1 MSDDKSAIQP
11 DNGTLEKGE
20 AVHEDV
26 VKDPVQMAALTPE
39 ELALEKKLV
48 RRIDILIMPLIIL
61 VYLMNYIDRNNYAAA
76 RLQGL
81 EQDLHL
87 HGQQYETG
95 LSILFVGY
103 ILMMTPSN
111 LLLNYVGHP
120 SLYLGFFVCAWGLVS
135 ALTSQVKSYGGIV
148 ACRFIMG
155 FVEAPFF
162 SGVLFYLSKWYTKK
176 ELGLR
181 MSIFYSGSLLS
192 GAFGNLIA
200 AGILDGMDGKRGI
213 SAWQWLYIIEGAIT
227 VSFGLLIAVILPDFP
242 ENWKMLSEEMRSVAA
257 RRLAVDAAEVDIDDS
272 GSKGQIQGLKQA
284 LCDVKTYIL
293 AIAFHCIVGASGF
306 QNYFPSLTE
315 QLGYD
320 KKISLVLV
328 APPYI
333 FMVFYS
339 LAHSHLSDR
348 FNNRFWFFIYPIP
361 ITIVGY
367 VLYMETTSFGSRY
380 ASFFLM
386 IFVFTQFGTFFSWI
400 ANAIPRPPAKRAA
413 AYGFINAIGNSA
425 SIWTPYTYRDQ
436 DQPEYKPAMGI
447 CIALQILAAIMAIA
461 LDQYTRHQNRQLA
474 RMEDMEVELSGRD
487 RRKLEKTAQMNN
499 IGLEQARQLQRGF
512 RFML

>member
-1 MSDDKSAIQP
+1 
-11 DNGTLEKGE
+11 
-20 AVHEDV
+20 
-26 VKDPVQMAALTPE
+26 
-39 ELALEKKLV
+39 
-48 RRIDILIMPLIIL
+48 
-61 VYLMNYIDRNNYAAA
+61 
-76 RLQGL
+76 
-81 EQDLHL
+81 
-87 HGQQYETG
+87 
-95 LSILFVGY
+95 
-103 ILMMTPSN
+103 
-111 LLLNYVGHP
+111 
-120 SLYLGFFVCAWGLVS
+120 
-135 ALTSQVKSYGGIV
+135 
-148 ACRFIMG
+148 
-155 FVEAPFF
+155 
-162 SGVLFYLSKWYTKK
+162 
-176 ELGLR
+176 

-213 SAWQWLYIIEGAIT
+213 TAWQWLYIIEGAIT
-227 VSFGLLIAVILPDFP
+227 VTFGLIITVVLPDFP

-272 GSKGQIQGLKQA
+272 GSKGQIQGLKDA
-284 LCDVKTYIL
+284 LCDIKTYML

-315 QLGYD
+315 QLYD
-320 KKISLVLV
+320 NKIISLVLV
-328 APPYI
+328 APPYV

-339 LAHSHLSDR
+339 LAHSHFSDR
-348 FNNRFWFFIYPIP
+348 FNNRFWFFVYPIP

-425 SIWTPYTYRDQ
+425 SIWTPYTYRQQ
-436 DQPEYKPAMGI
+436 DEPEYKPAMGI
-447 CIALQILAAIMAIA
+447 CIALQVLGGIMAII

-487 RRKLEKTAQMNN
+487 QRKLEKTAQMNN